1 MSMDAS
7 QAARVVALGRL
18 GVWLMIGLLVFT
30 AVRPFDS
37 LDWLID
43 NDVTNDALTVL
54 TSLFFVW
61 AMPLLFVLAGTA
73 AWFAGMARDGRRFAG
88 ERTRRL
94 LVPFAA
100 GALLLAPFQAWV
112 ISWHNGFYSGRFTEY
127 LPIWIDSLTIESSP
141 AVLRGHGGHLWF
153 LAYLLIF
160 GLMSW
165 PLQTWMRGA
174 GARAVRLLAESVA
187 HHRGSIVLGVVPLVV
202 VREALH
208 GFSPE
213 EHGWT
218 DFAYLAIFFLYGLL
232 LLQDPRFTMVVR
244 RDWRFSAV
252 TAAFGVLVIAVGA
265 WVGLISADSWVPV
278 DGPDLGS
285 VVLNLAV
292 PLAACGGGLTVLAG
306 ALTWLTRPTQSL
318 RYGQSVILAF
328 YVMYLPV
335 VVSVAA
341 YVVTT
346 GLGFWAR
353 VGSTV
358 LVSLAVSLLL
368 VEIIRRVPLLRRL
381 MSVTPYVSDS
391 PTVSVA
397 GAKVPVKAG
406 R

>member
-1 MSMDAS
+1 MSVDS
-7 QAARVVALGRL
+7 SPVARVVALGRL
-18 GVWLMIGLLVFT
+18 GVWLMVGLLVFK
-30 AVRPFDS
+30 AVRPFDTV
-37 LDWLID
+37 DWRID
-43 NDVTNDALTVL
+43 NDQTLAALTAV
-54 TSLFFVW
+54 TTLFFVW

-94 LVPFAA
+94 LIPFVA
-100 GALLLAPFQAWV
+100 GALLVAPFQAWV
-112 ISWHNGFYSGRFTEY
+112 ISWHNGFYSGQFTEY
-127 LPIWIDSLTIESSP
+127 VPIWVDSLTIVGSP
-141 AVLRGHGGHLWF
+141 AVLSGQGGHLWF

-174 GARAVRLLAESVA
+174 GARGVRLLAESVA

-213 EHGWT
+213 EQGWT
-218 DFAYLAIFFLYGLL
+218 DFVYYAIFFVYGLL
-232 LLQDPRFTMVVR
+232 LLQDSRFAEVVR

-252 TAAFGVLVIAVGA
+252 TGSLGALIIVVGA
-265 WVGLISADSWVPV
+265 GVGLITAESWSPL

-285 VVLNLAV
+285 VALNLAV
-292 PLAACGGGLTVLAG
+292 PLAAFGGGLTVLAA
-306 ALTWLTRPTQSL
+306 ALTWLTRPTQGL
-318 RYGQSVILAF
+318 RYGQAVILAF
-328 YVMYLPV
+328 YVVHQPV

-353 VGSTV
+353 LGTTV
-358 LVSLAVSLLL
+358 LVSLAVALLL
-368 VEIIRRVPLLRRL
+368 VEVIRRVPLLSRL

-391 PTVSVA
+391 PMVSVA
-397 GAKVPVKAG
+397 GAKVSVTAG